1 MTDTMMNMELRFA
14 DHLLPNQLME
24 GDIIKVD
31 EEFFTIKS
39 LVQNDEGFNI
49 VALDDFDEPIDIFL
63 WDDEKVEFYVFVE

>member
-31 EEFFTIKS
+31 EEFFTIQS

-63 WDDEKVEFYVFVE
+63 WDDEKVELYVFVE

>member
-1 MTDTMMNMELRFA
+1 MTDTMMSMELRFA

-31 EEFFTIKS
+31 EEFFTIHS

-63 WDDEKVEFYVFVE
+63 WDDEQVELYVFVE

>member
-14 DHLLPNQLME
+14 DHLFPNQLME

-31 EEFFTIKS
+31 EEFFTIHS

-63 WDDEKVEFYVFVE
+63 WDDEQVELYVFVE

>member
-1 MTDTMMNMELRFA
+1 
-14 DHLLPNQLME
+14 ME

-31 EEFFTIKS
+31 EEFFTIHS

-63 WDDEKVEFYVFVE
+63 WDDEKVELYVFVE

>member
-1 MTDTMMNMELRFA
+1 MTDTMMSMELRFA

-31 EEFFTIKS
+31 EEFFTIHS

-63 WDDEKVEFYVFVE
+63 WDDEKVELYVFVE

>member
-1 MTDTMMNMELRFA
+1 MTDTMMSMELRFA

-31 EEFFTIKS
+31 EEFFTIQS

-63 WDDEKVEFYVFVE
+63 WDDEKVELYVFVE

>member
-31 EEFFTIKS
+31 EEFFTIHS

>member
-1 MTDTMMNMELRFA
+1 MTDTMMGMELRFA
-14 DHLLPNQLME
+14 DLLLPNQLME

-31 EEFFTIKS
+31 EEFFTIQS

-63 WDDEKVEFYVFVE
+63 WDDEKVELYVFVE

>member
-1 MTDTMMNMELRFA
+1 MTDTMMSMELRFA
-14 DHLLPNQLME
+14 DHLFPNQLME

-31 EEFFTIKS
+31 EEFFTIHS

-63 WDDEKVEFYVFVE
+63 WDDEQVELYVFVE

>member
-1 MTDTMMNMELRFA
+1 MTDTMMSMELRFA

-31 EEFFTIKS
+31 EEFFTIHS

>member
-63 WDDEKVEFYVFVE
+63 WDDEKVELYVFVE

>member
-1 MTDTMMNMELRFA
+1 MMSMELRFA

-31 EEFFTIKS
+31 EEFFTIHS

-63 WDDEKVEFYVFVE
+63 WDDEKVELYVFVE